1 RRRDQ
6 RLAARPGL
14 REHDGRHRPAARD
27 RRAAAVHLLGR
38 FRAAGLDDGA
48 GRAAL
53 LRPPGAGS
61 GRGDRGPPE
70 LGAQLHQRAA
80 RTARTR
86 PRERGRQVRP
96 GAAHPRELVGPDR
109 EGRDGDEGHGQPR
122 SEALPHLLPHPA
134 LGPRHRTLLPK
145 VMMSSTTPR
154 ILLAGGGSA
163 GHVSPL
169 LATAA
174 QITRRCPEAEILVLG
189 TPQGLEADLV
199 PAAGLEL
206 VTIDKVPFPRRP
218 DGAALR
224 FPGRFLGTLREVRGL
239 MRERGIDVVAGFGG
253 YVCPPAYLAA
263 ASLRRPLVVH
273 EANRPPGLANRL
285 GALRAK
291 AVLTAFEGSSLPGA
305 RRIGM
310 PMREAIAH
318 LERAAR
324 RDEAVRSMGLDPAR
338 PVLLV
343 TGGSLGA
350 QRLNAAVA
358 QAARTFVDAGAQ
370 ILHVSG
376 RGKAADLPELEGYR
390 VLEYVTA

>member
-1 RRRDQ
+1 
-6 RLAARPGL
+6 
-14 REHDGRHRPAARD
+14 
-27 RRAAAVHLLGR
+27 
-38 FRAAGLDDGA
+38 
-48 GRAAL
+48 
-53 LRPPGAGS
+53 
-61 GRGDRGPPE
+61 
-70 LGAQLHQRAA
+70 
-80 RTARTR
+80 
-86 PRERGRQVRP
+86 
-96 GAAHPRELVGPDR
+96 
-109 EGRDGDEGHGQPR
+109 
-122 SEALPHLLPHPA
+122 
-134 LGPRHRTLLPK
+134 PK

-174 QITRRCPEAEILVLG
+174 QITRRCPDAEITVLG
-189 TPQGLEADLV
+189 TAQGLEADLV

-206 VTIDKVPFPRRP
+206 ATIDKVPFPRRP

-273 EANRPPGLANRL
+273 EANRRPGLANRL

-318 LERAAR
+318 LDRAA
-324 RDEAVRSMGLDPAR
+324 
-338 PVLLV
+338 LLV

-350 QRLNAAVA
+350 QRPNAAVA

-390 VLEYVTA
+390 VLEYVTAMEDAYAAADLALTRSGAGTVSE